1 MKKIIVVLVVMA
13 TLFSCS
19 EKDKKAEK
27 TVGKAEGRWNSLMVV
42 MPNESWKG
50 ILGDSIRA
58 VFAQQV
64 EGIPGT
70 EPRYTLTQVAKE
82 LFSGYLVKQ
91 RNVLIVNIDDTNKK
105 PFLYKENVFAK
116 PQQVFQL
123 SGDRETIFQNLK
135 LHEKEMLDTFYKKEL
150 VAFNADQNSK
160 IDKKKQEA
168 LTKIGLKMRVPYAF
182 RLAEN
187 KGDFFWFMK
196 DIKNGYSNLIVYDF
210 PMSEVPFDSIPN
222 YILKKRDIIGSKYIP
237 GELKDSYVIS
247 ETQFSPNVYQID
259 FKGNR
264 AVVSKGL
271 WRMSNEF
278 KGGPYLSYVIEDK
291 LNQRYLV
298 LEGFVY
304 APNVAKRNFLFEL
317 DATIQTAELIEM
329 QQ

>member
-1 MKKIIVVLVVMA
+1 MKRIIVVLVVMA
-13 TLFSCS
+13 TLFSCN

-27 TVGKAEGRWNSLMVV
+27 LVGKAEGRWNSLLVV

-50 ILGDSIRA
+50 VLGDSIRA
-58 VFAQQV
+58 VFTQQV
-64 EGIPGT
+64 EGLPGT

-82 LFSGYLVKQ
+82 LFSGYLTKQ
-91 RNVLIVNIDDTNKK
+91 RNVLVVNVGDTNKT

-123 SGDRETIFQNLK
+123 SGDRETIFKNLK
-135 LHEKEMLDTFYKKEL
+135 IHEKEMLDTFYKKEL
-150 VAFNADQNSK
+150 VAFNAEQNSK
-160 IDKKKQEA
+160 VDEKKQKA

-196 DIKNGYSNLIVYDF
+196 DIKNGYSNLIVYNF

-222 YILKKRDIIGSKYIP
+222 YILKKRDVIGSKYIP
-237 GELKDSYVIS
+237 GELKNSYVIS

-259 FKGNR
+259 FKGSR
-264 AVVSKGL
+264 TVVSKGL

-298 LEGFVY
+298 LEGFVF

-317 DATIQTAELIEM
+317 DAAIQTAELIKKKI
-329 QQ
+329 